1 MAIARLLVAGVM
13 VAGGLVLGAFAA
25 LGYLD
30 PNWTQ
35 NQLAAASKREPG
47 AEPKSTISTFRRT
60 RFVAIESEVPQ
71 PKAPVVK
78 ASTKTTPKA
87 AEASPAE
94 PKHIVKTAARK
105 KVAERPAKAA
115 APQPPQPQQQAAA
128 FQWPWKLFGN

>member
-35 NQLAAASKREPG
+35 NQLASASKRETG
-47 AEPKSTISTFRRT
+47 AAPKSISAFRRT
-60 RFVAIESEVPQ
+60 RFVATESEAPQ
-71 PKAPVVK
+71 RKVPVVK
-78 ASTKTTPKA
+78 ASTTPKA
-87 AEASPAE
+87 AEASPVE

-105 KVAERPAKAA
+105 KPAERPAKAV
-115 APQPPQPQQQAAA
+115 APQPPPQQQAAA

>member
-35 NQLAAASKREPG
+35 NQLAAASKRE
-47 AEPKSTISTFRRT
+47 AASEPKSSINAFRRT
-60 RFVAIESEVPQ
+60 RFVAVEAETPPRSKPLAVKPSSKQPQ
-71 PKAPVVK
+71 
-78 ASTKTTPKA
+78 KA
-87 AEASPAE
+87 AESTPVE
-94 PKHIVKTAARK
+94 RKHIVKTAARK
-105 KVAERPAKAA
+105 KVADRPGKESE
-115 APQPPQPQQQAAA
+115 QPQQQAAV